1 MNYSIQKKN
10 SLLRKNIINRIMNK
24 GSILFSSAYLYLA
37 KPQFFAITP
46 HIKNYHKVYLNVR
59 DPMSQ
64 RYSNEEINQ
73 VQFLKYFD
81 DFQQVDSINFDR
93 KSKGENLR
101 IFKKYKKL
109 LTSSFNKINPL
120 AVVSCSDMSL
130 SDRILSQLCKKK
142 AIPFFILQPAFIKNI
157 YKKKD
162 NLLTRFLKIMINK
175 FSGVPIYRKQHL
187 FGNES
192 DWTYL
197 FLWSENFVEKH
208 KRKNMFFLGNPAFDQ
223 LFKNFS
229 IKQEFKNNILIC
241 TQDIENLVGK
251 KLYNQIIDIYM
262 EAIRLRPNLNF
273 FIKLHPREN
282 IEKYKNTL
290 NSGKYENVKVVKE
303 HNLYDLL
310 KLSDA
315 QMSVNSFTSLEA
327 AAMGIPI
334 IIVNPNKQVNFFN
347 HFRGE
352 INLEVNHMDQI
363 TDVLDKVISKE
374 YWKEFSLK
382 REQFFKKLL
391 FSTDGQSGKRV
402 ADKIIE
408 LIKKHIDL

>member
-1 MNYSIQKKN
+1 
-10 SLLRKNIINRIMNK
+10 MNK

-46 HIKNYHKVYLNVR
+46 HIKDYHKVFLNVR

-73 VQFLKYFD
+73 VEFLKYFD

-93 KSKGENLR
+93 KSKRENLR
-101 IFKKYKKL
+101 IYRKYKKL
-109 LTSSFNKINPL
+109 LTDSFNKINPL

-130 SDRILSQLCKKK
+130 SDRILFQLCKKK
-142 AIPFFILQPAFIKNI
+142 EIPFFILQPAFIKNI
-157 YKKKD
+157 YKKKG
-162 NLLTRFLKIMINK
+162 NLLTRFLKIIINK

-197 FLWSENFVEKH
+197 FLWSENFVEKP
-208 KRKNMFFLGNPAFDQ
+208 KRKNMFIMGNPAFDY
-223 LFKNFS
+223 LFQNFS
-229 IKQEFKNNILIC
+229 VKQEFKNNILIC
-241 TQDIENLVGK
+241 TQDIENLVGE
-251 KLYNQIIDIYM
+251 KLFNQVIEIYM
-262 EAIRLRPNLNF
+262 EAIRSRPNLNF
-273 FIKLHPREN
+273 YIKFHPREN

-303 HNLYDLL
+303 GSLYELL
-310 KLSDA
+310 ELSDA
-315 QMSVNSFTSLEA
+315 QMSVNSFTSFEA

-334 IIVNPNKQVNFFN
+334 IIVNPNNELNFFD
-347 HFRGE
+347 HFREE
-352 INLEVNHMDQI
+352 INLKVIHMEQI
-363 TDVLDKVISKE
+363 GEALDKIISKE

-408 LIKKHIDL
+408 LIKKSTDL